1 MSDVNLSVLD
11 IIALAIILVSAGLA
25 FFRGFVHE
33 ILSITA
39 WAGASLAALYG
50 LPYLQPK
57 AREIISITWAAD
69 GAAALA
75 IFLVVLLAL
84 SLVTHAIAKR
94 VQESSLGSLDRSLG
108 VLFGIA
114 RGVLVVLI
122 SFIVLTWVFPPEV
135 VKDKKTGVEH
145 DTRPDWILTTRSLP
159 YMEQGAEILR
169 NMVPEELLENED
181 EAKKKAAE
189 AKRQTDEAIELKKTY
204 DRLTQPPAGPEKE
217 AEKAAPEGKD
227 EPGKAPSP
235 SYNDKDRQTLD
246 RLIER
251 QQNP

>member
-11 IIALAIILVSAGLA
+11 IIALAIIVISAGLA

-33 ILSITA
+33 VLSITA
-39 WAGASLAALYG
+39 WAGAALAALYG

-57 AREIISITWAAD
+57 AREIISVTWAAD

-84 SLVTHAIAKR
+84 SLVTHAISKR
-94 VQESSLGSLDRSLG
+94 VQESTLGSLDRSLG

-122 SFIVLTWVFPPEV
+122 SFIVLSWIFPPEM
-135 VKDKKTGVEH
+135 VKDKKTGKEH
-145 DTRPDWILTTRSLP
+145 DTRPDWILSTRTLP
-159 YMEQGAEILR
+159 YMEQGAAVLR
-169 NMVPEELLENED
+169 GMVPQDLLDTEED
-181 EAKKKAAE
+181 AKKKAAE
-189 AKRQTDEAIELKKTY
+189 AKRQADEAVEIKKTY
-204 DRLTQPPAGPEKE
+204 DRLTQPP
-217 AEKAAPEGKD
+217 
-227 EPGKAPSP
+227 PSSDKGTGNP
-235 SYNDKDRQTLD
+235 AQQPTDPAKPPPAYNNSERQNLD

-251 QQNP
+251 QQN